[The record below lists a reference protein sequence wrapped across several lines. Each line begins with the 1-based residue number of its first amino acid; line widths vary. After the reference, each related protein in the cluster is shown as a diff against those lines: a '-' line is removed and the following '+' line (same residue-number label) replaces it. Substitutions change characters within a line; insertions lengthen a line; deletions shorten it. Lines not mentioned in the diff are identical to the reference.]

1 MKQRVNDNTKIVDR
15 FGRPFSQKEAKTHQ
29 TDDVH
34 LIGLQRTFSEH
45 PSSGLTPARAVEIL
59 QAAEQ
64 GDMIA
69 QCELAED
76 LEEKDGHLYA
86 ELDKRKRALLG
97 VDHYLKPPRN
107 ASAAEIKDTEYLS
120 EMLEEGDFLPTLI
133 KNMADAILK
142 GFSLH
147 ELTWSR
153 EGREWFVNVPEY
165 RDPAWFMTHPE
176 RRNEL
181 RLRDSSYEGA
191 ELQPFGWINHAH
203 AAKSGYVGRAGL
215 VRQLVWPFIFKNY
228 SVRDLAEFL
237 EIYGLPLRIGQYPS
251 GATDNEKR
259 ALLQAVTSIGHNAGG
274 IMPKGMVMDFH
285 TAANGHADPFDLM
298 IQWGEKT
305 MSKVILGGTLT
316 SQADGKSST
325 NALGNVHNE
334 VRVELRNSDLAQ
346 LAETLTRDLVYPLH
360 ALNCKSYS
368 GPRRFPRFVFD
379 TQDGEDLT
387 ALAAP
392 LKTFVEM
399 GLQVPQK
406 WLHDK
411 TRIPEPSKGEAVLSV
426 ATKEGDPANKQD
438 RKPET
443 KTNKSTNV
451 AAGNASLAALAAN
464 EKVRIA
470 AQDNADIISEQL
482 KQHMQPVLRGF
493 TQELQTLVDNATDLD
508 TLQAALA
515 ALNLPL
521 DDATAVMQ
529 YAIACADL
537 AGQNDVVSES
547 ESEAEH
553 GQ

>member
-1 MKQRVNDNTKIVDR
+1 MQERVNKDKQIVDR
-15 FGRPFSQKEAKTHQ
+15 FGRPFERQAASEYQ
-29 TDDVH
+29 TDDVR
-34 LIGLQRTFSEH
+34 LVGLKRTFSEH
-45 PSSGLTPARAVEIL
+45 PSSGLTPARAAEIL
-59 QAAEQ
+59 LAAEQ
-64 GDMIA
+64 GDLIA

-97 VDHYLKPPRN
+97 VDHFLKPPRN

-120 EMLEEGDFLPTLI
+120 EMLFDTDFLPTLI
-133 KNMADAILK
+133 KNMADAMLK

-153 EGREWFVNVPEY
+153 KGREWFVNVPEY

-181 RLRDSSYEGA
+181 RLRDGGYEGA
-191 ELQPFGWINHAH
+191 ELQAFGWINHVH

-215 VRQLVWPFIFKNY
+215 IRQLVWPFIFKNY

-251 GATDNEKR
+251 GATNNEKR

-285 TAANGHADPFDLM
+285 AAANGHADPFDLM

-334 VRVELRNSDLAQ
+334 VREELRNSDLAQ
-346 LAETLTRDLVYPLH
+346 LAETLSRDLVYPLY
-360 ALNCKSYS
+360 ALNCKSHTS
-368 GPRRFPRFVFD
+368 PRRAPRFVFD

-387 ALAAP
+387 KLAAP
-392 LKTFVEM
+392 LKTFVSLGM
-399 GLQVPQK
+399 QVPQK

-411 TRIPEPSKGEAVLSV
+411 TRIPEPSEGEAVLQLS
-426 ATKEGDPANKQD
+426 ATTQPSESNK
-438 RKPET
+438 PIN
-443 KTNKSTNV
+443 KTDSEDK
-451 AAGNASLAALAAN
+451 AALVALAAN
-464 EKVRIA
+464 SKAPSVIQSQNQAESELDIA
-470 AQDNADIISEQL
+470 DVFAIQL
-482 KQHMQPVLRGF
+482 KHVMSPVINHYIEQIQQIVDSADSL
-493 TQELQTLVDNATDLD
+493 EAIASALQTLD
-508 TLQAALA
+508 
-515 ALNLPL
+515 LPL
-521 DDATAVMQ
+521 DDASEVMRM
-529 YAIACADL
+529 AFVAAEL
-537 AGQNDVVSES
+537 AGRNAVE
-547 ESEAEH
+547 EEAAVEEDA
-553 GQ
+553 